1 MPVTEDNIVE
11 ELETFNLT
19 LSIPS
24 SLKDQVILG
33 DVTDAVGNII
43 DNTSKKYLL
52 DLIIF
57 ASLYC

>member
-11 ELETFNLT
+11 ESETFNLT
-19 LSIPS
+19 LSIPL

-43 DNTSKKYLL
+43 DNTSKKNLL

-57 ASLYC
+57 ASLCC